1 MEMRDTLAKLAYES
15 MTGLIME
22 REALQRQREI
32 LADIA
37 FTSGHKWMQY
47 DETIRDAL
55 MEDLEG
61 SRGLKDKFVEW
72 AIEFDKLWEGLDSTD
87 PRRENY
93 IIEIDDFTLDK
104 LNGLIVMTRLEM

>member
-1 MEMRDTLAKLAYES
+1 MTDLAKLTQECVTAV
-15 MTGLIME
+15 LME
-22 REALQRQREI
+22 REALLRQREI
-32 LADIA
+32 ISSIA
-37 FTSGHKWMQY
+37 FEVGHKWSQY
-47 DETIRDAL
+47 NEDVRKAL

-61 SRGLKDKFVEW
+61 SRGLHDKFVEW
-72 AIEFDKLWEGLDSTD
+72 SIEFDKFWEALPEGD